1 MGVVVVFKT
10 LVLLCEADMHTRG
23 HACQLVEKC
32 SACICTSFVCEWAP
46 VINSHS
52 NQLSDTAAAASVHS
66 SVPQLFQF
74 YICLETLS
82 FCFYF
87 FLFFVSFR
95 ILISVIYLCVF
106 TVGTHTASCSCF
118 IVTGIFLQRFCKQM
132 NLMIVTI

>member
-10 LVLLCEADMHTRG
+10 LVLVCEADMHTRG

-87 FLFFVSFR
+87 F
-95 ILISVIYLCVF
+95 ILCVF
-106 TVGTHTASCSCF
+106 SYFNQCYLLVCVHCG
-118 IVTGIFLQRFCKQM
+118 
-132 NLMIVTI
+132 